1 MAREE
6 YILDAQGKNLV
17 RILPKSWRNF
27 RGLDTKYSRGKI
39 FFNVA
44 IEDPQLLKTLLDR
57 GFNVKDYV
65 NKERPDEEPTHILKI
80 TIKFND
86 FGPKIQQYVEG
97 SGTPVDLDQDDI
109 GMLDDADIMDCV
121 IKIRP
126 YDWTMA
132 NGTQGVSAY
141 LTELA
146 VQIPQNRFTEMT
158 ERFQNPIDGSDD
170 LPF

>member
-17 RILPKSWRNF
+17 RILPNTWRNF
-27 RGLDTKYSRGKI
+27 RGLDTQYSRGKI

-44 IEDPQLLKTLLDR
+44 IEDPRLVKMLLDR

-65 NKERPDEEPTHILKI
+65 NKNRPDEDPMHYLQ
-80 TIKFND
+80 IKVRFND
-86 FGPKIQQYVEG
+86 FGPMVQQYVEG
-97 SGTPVDLDQDDI
+97 SGTPVTLDQDDI
-109 GMLDDADIMDCV
+109 GVLDNAEIMDCV

-126 YDWTMA
+126 YDYTMPD
-132 NGTQGVSAY
+132 GSKGVAAY

-146 VQIPQNRFTEMT
+146 VQIPQNKFTERT
-158 ERFQNPIDGSDD
+158 ERFQNPIDGSDN

>member
-17 RILPKSWRNF
+17 RILPDTWRNF
-27 RGLDTKYSRGKI
+27 SGADTQYSRGKI

-44 IEDPQLLKTLLDR
+44 IEDPQLLNTLLDR
-57 GFNVKDYV
+57 GFNVKEYV
-65 NKERPDEEPTHILKI
+65 NKKRPDEEPTHILKI
-80 TIKFND
+80 VIKFND

-97 SGTPVDLDQDDI
+97 SGTPVILDQDDI
-109 GMLDDADIMDCV
+109 GMLDKADIIDCV

-126 YDWTMA
+126 YDWTTA
-132 NGTQGVSAY
+132 KGDKGVAAY

-146 VQIPQNRFTEMT
+146 VQIPHNRFDEMT
-158 ERFQNPIDGSDD
+158 ERFQNPDDRSDG

>member
-44 IEDPQLLKTLLDR
+44 IEDPKLLKTLLDR
-57 GFNVKDYV
+57 GFNVKDHY
-65 NKERPDEEPTHILKI
+65 NNEKPDEPPTHILKI

-86 FGPKIQQYVEG
+86 FGPMVQQYVEG
-97 SGTPVDLDQDDI
+97 SGTPVTLDQDDI

-132 NGTQGVSAY
+132 NGTQGVAAY

-146 VQIPQNRFTEMT
+146 VQIPQNRFNEKT

>member
-1 MAREE
+1 M
-6 YILDAQGKNLV
+6 V
-17 RILPKSWRNF
+17 
-27 RGLDTKYSRGKI
+27 
-39 FFNVA
+39 
-44 IEDPQLLKTLLDR
+44 
-57 GFNVKDYV
+57 
-65 NKERPDEEPTHILKI
+65 
-80 TIKFND
+80 
-86 FGPKIQQYVEG
+86 QQYVEG
-97 SGTPVDLDQDDI
+97 SGTPVTLDQDDI

-132 NGTQGVSAY
+132 NGTQGVAAY

-146 VQIPQNRFTEMT
+146 VQIPQNRFNKKT